1 MFSRK
6 LHLHLGKTISTLSA
20 LAFSTL
26 LTPTFADEVDQNIM
40 YVGDSLTHGYSSS
53 SYRWHLHKVLI
64 DSGRVYTEL
73 GILTGNTGKNQ
84 LKAGSSYRGQLFE
97 NVHSAQSSA
106 RSWEISGLRAG
117 PRFQGTH
124 LENWLGLDDKTAAGK
139 SYTGKTFAGEQAPD
153 IFVLMIG
160 TNDLLSDNER
170 EKGGLPAVAAREIKE
185 LLANVKKISKSMR
198 KANPKAVL
206 YLCTVPAWAN
216 HRTVGGEEWREAVV
230 QYNKKLTA
238 WAKGQ
243 KNIILVD
250 VNRGLVG
257 EGLTAHP
264 DFYIADGIHFNEQGN
279 LLIAGNIAE
288 AMRLPTRTAGLSA
301 RLAKELKNDADASKD
316 EAITAIMNPQI
327 SATYTLATGQK
338 AATLKLTPHAI
349 IWQSGNN
356 AKMQQALYA
365 GDISKTKRALR
376 VAWVKGDPANNIAE
390 GFYVWLGNQ
399 LIGEALPAES
409 DSSSAKGITASE
421 KRGLIVCDRSGS
433 YAPHHKVNQLPVK

>member
-1 MFSRK
+1 MR
-6 LHLHLGKTISTLSA
+6 HALSA
-20 LAFSTL
+20 LLLAPILAPAFAEE
-26 LTPTFADEVDQNIM
+26 ADMNIM

-64 DSGRVYTEL
+64 DSGSSYKEL

-84 LKAGSSYRGQLFE
+84 LKAGSSYRGHIFE

-106 RSWEISGLRAG
+106 RSWEISGLKTG

-124 LENWLGLDDKTAAGK
+124 LENWLGLDDKTVAGK
-139 SYTGKTFAGEQAPD
+139 SYTGKTFVDDQAPD

-170 EKGGLPAVAAREIKE
+170 EKGGLPAVAAREIRE
-185 LLANVKKISKSMR
+185 LLANVKKICKSMR
-198 KANPKAVL
+198 EANPKAVI
-206 YLCTVPAWAN
+206 YLCTVPAWAD

-230 QYNKKLTA
+230 EYNKKLTA
-238 WAKGQ
+238 WVKGQ
-243 KNIILVD
+243 KNTILVD

-301 RLAKELKNDADASKD
+301 RLQKELKKDAEASKD
-316 EAITAIMNPQI
+316 EAITAIINPQI
-327 SATYTLATGQK
+327 SAIYTLHTGLK
-338 AATLKLTPHAI
+338 TATLKVTSHEI
-349 IWQSGNN
+349 SWQSGKN
-356 AKMQQALYA
+356 AATQQALYA
-365 GDISKTKRALR
+365 GEVGKTKRAIR
-376 VAWVKGDPANNIAE
+376 IAWVKGDPANNISE

-399 LIGEALPAES
+399 LIGEALSAET
-409 DSSSAKGITASE
+409 DSASAKGVITSDN
-421 KRGLIVCDRSGS
+421 RGLIICDRSGS
-433 YAPHHKVNQLPVK
+433 YAPHHKANLVPSP